1 MARWGLSPSPP
12 TQKFGGPTHAPF
24 WIKPDST
31 FGLFA
36 LTSLETDVHSRSTFR
51 SPLETLRID
60 ASRNAFIVPGA
71 RHVGLLLRTAG

>member
-1 MARWGLSPSPP
+1 MARWGSSPSPP
-12 TQKFGGPTHAPF
+12 TQEFGGPTHAPF

-51 SPLETLRID
+51 SPLAWIMHEAR
-60 ASRNAFIVPGA
+60 SRRNRNHGESTTCEQSNK
-71 RHVGLLLRTAG
+71 R